1 MTIASKT
8 IHDQTRVHYLDFDF
22 LLPFC
27 VIEIGWQKTNPGHT
41 WSPNGR
47 PRYLIHLIKSG
58 KISVTR
64 ANGETTHLSSGDAFI
79 NAPDEASTMVSDSS
93 DPCEYYWIAF
103 NGRDAK
109 NIVERTT
116 KSLYPKYKESGLLA
130 IKKLLDNTIADTIGT
145 LSALFEVL
153 NSIKDESPEDEN
165 DFVKKSVLYIES
177 NYYKHFDV
185 GAYAKS
191 IGVSRSYFTTVFT
204 EKTKM
209 SPYDY
214 LVKLRIDYAKKYLE
228 HTDLT
233 ITQIATKVGFAS
245 IDRFGNIFKKRTKMS
260 PKEYRASIKIIP

>member
-1 MTIASKT
+1 MTIASKM
-8 IHDQTRVHYLDFDF
+8 IHNQARVHYLDYDF
-22 LLPFC
+22 FLPFC
-27 VIEIGWQKTNPGHT
+27 VIEIGWQKTNPNHT

-64 ANGETTHLSSGDAFI
+64 KNGETTHLSSGDAFI
-79 NAPDEASTMVSDSS
+79 NAPDEESTMISDST

-103 NGRDAK
+103 NGKDAK
-109 NIVERTT
+109 GIMERTT
-116 KSLYPKYKESGLLA
+116 KSLYPKYKESGILA
-130 IKKLLDNTIADTIGT
+130 IKKLLDNTIADNIGT

-153 NSIKDESPEDEN
+153 NSIKDEGTKEEN
-165 DFVKKSVLYIES
+165 DFIKKSVLYIES

-204 EKTKM
+204 EKIGM

-214 LVKLRIDYAKKYLE
+214 LIKIRIDYAKKFLE

-233 ITQIATKVGFAS
+233 ITQISAKVGFNS
-245 IDRFGNIFKKRTKMS
+245 IDRFGNIFKKKTKMS
-260 PKEYRASIKIIP
+260 PKEYRATTKIIT

>member
-1 MTIASKT
+1 MTIASKMV
-8 IHDQTRVHYLDFDF
+8 DNQAKVHYLNYDFTI
-22 LLPFC
+22 PFC
-27 VIEIGWQKTNPGHT
+27 VMEIGWQKTSPNHT

-64 ANGETTHLSSGDAFI
+64 ANGEITHLSSGDAFI
-79 NAPDEASTMVSDSS
+79 NAPDEESTMVSDSS

-103 NGRDAK
+103 NGKDAK
-109 NIVERTT
+109 TIIEKTT
-116 KSLYPKYKESGLLA
+116 KSLYPKYKESGILA
-130 IKKLLDNTIADTIGT
+130 IRKLLDNAVADTIGT

-153 NSIKDESPEDEN
+153 NSIKNESAENEN

-185 GAYAKS
+185 GTYAKS
-191 IGVSRSYFTTVFT
+191 IGVSRSYFTTAFT
-204 EKTKM
+204 EKAGM

-214 LVKLRIDYAKKYLE
+214 LIKVRIDYAKKFLE

-233 ITQIATKVGFAS
+233 ITQIATKVGFNS
-245 IDRFGNIFKKRTKMS
+245 IDRFGSIFKKKTKMS
-260 PKEYRASIKIIP
+260 PKEYRASTKIIT